1 MAQFLSIPVTSEGNQ
16 LISARNVLL
25 VEQASTTTVT
35 VTYAS
40 GSASGDILTITHAAT
55 GAGVYVMRDLIQDA
69 LVLAHDPKS
78 APAVVIDVTVSSAV
92 SGIAIA

>member
-1 MAQFLSIPVTSEGNQ
+1 M
-16 LISARNVLL
+16 L

-40 GSASGDILTITHAAT
+40 GSTGADILTITHATQAS
-55 GAGVYVMRDLIQDA
+55 GYEMRDVIQNALIS
-69 LVLAHDPKS
+69 AHDKKTSPD
-78 APAVVIDVTVSSAV
+78 VIIEVTPTKAV

>member
-35 VTYAS
+35 IVYAS
-40 GSASGDILTITHAAT
+40 GSASGDIITLTHATQAS
-55 GAGVYVMRDLIQDA
+55 GYEMRDVIQDA

-78 APAVVIDVTVSSAV
+78 APSVVIDVTVTKAV